1 MHLINDTPSYMVI
14 RSVSYEFF

>member
-1 MHLINDTPSYMVI
+1 MYLINDTPSYMVI